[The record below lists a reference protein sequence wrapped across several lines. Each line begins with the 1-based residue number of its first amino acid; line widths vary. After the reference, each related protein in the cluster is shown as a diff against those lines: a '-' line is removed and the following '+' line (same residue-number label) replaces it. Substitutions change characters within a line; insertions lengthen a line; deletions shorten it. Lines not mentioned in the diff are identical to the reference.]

1 MKEGDIGGVCCTM
14 RDKKYLQNFSRKIG
28 MKDII
33 WKNQIRLKD
42 NIKWVSKET
51 EYRLLVLRMWYS
63 DEILQMELLHINKY
77 SENGSKSI
85 VPSPMHEVMKKME

>member
-1 MKEGDIGGVCCTM
+1 
-14 RDKKYLQNFSRKIG
+14 
-28 MKDII
+28 
-33 WKNQIRLKD
+33 
-42 NIKWVSKET
+42 
-51 EYRLLVLRMWYS
+51 MWYS